1 MTKSRTAGTDWL
13 ALAEPVAQRGAV
25 PLRVAVYTALAAA
38 IRSGDPEP
46 GSLLPFEAE
55 LCGAFGVSR
64 TVMREAL
71 LLLEED
77 GLIRSRRGI
86 GRFVVDQLPEIGLE
100 QLQPVERLL
109 QADGVPATVKAL
121 RREEEGTTDFTA
133 RGLDLPAGGSAW
145 IWESQT
151 LRRGQPIALSQEWVP
166 AGAPLAALSPKL
178 AAELPRTAKSGSTL
192 LARVNEILGPALGPG
207 SCEISISTAGSE
219 RGGLFGATAR
229 TPILLLSQTVLFEG
243 RPLYLAKHMIRA
255 EAGHILITQS
265 AQS

>member
-1 MTKSRTAGTDWL
+1 MTKSRTAGTDWM

-38 IRSGDPEP
+38 IRSGDPAP

-55 LCGAFGVSR
+55 LCTAFGVSR

-109 QADGVPATVKAL
+109 Q
-121 RREEEGTTDFTA
+121 TD
-133 RGLDLPAGGSAW
+133 
-145 IWESQT
+145 
-151 LRRGQPIALSQEWVP
+151 
-166 AGAPLAALSPKL
+166 GAPA
-178 AAELPRTAKSGSTL
+178 
-192 LARVNEILGPALGPG
+192 
-207 SCEISISTAGSE
+207 
-219 RGGLFGATAR
+219 
-229 TPILLLSQTVLFEG
+229 
-243 RPLYLAKHMIRA
+243 
-255 EAGHILITQS
+255 
-265 AQS
+265 